1 MVHSRWSSRTRNP
14 IPINILVNLLKQ
26 LKVSIFGEFI
36 FCQMTIDNANQ
47 SEQTAPIRKN
57 LNSVIKIVSVALGAL
72 VMILFFENS
81 SLRNQIKTKND
92 QLLSQINANSKLRAD
107 LIKLKEIEE
116 EADILRAKLSELN
129 KKENDRRK
137 EEIRLEI
144 RDLQQQLV
152 YEKVKLK
159 DISEFHFLRTAEEKR
174 TQIQNQVSIIQDIQK
189 QLQDLNNQLNSLN

>member
-1 MVHSRWSSRTRNP
+1 
-14 IPINILVNLLKQ
+14 
-26 LKVSIFGEFI
+26 
-36 FCQMTIDNANQ
+36 MTIENANQ
-47 SEQTAPIRKN
+47 SEQIAPFRKN
-57 LNSVIKIVSVALGAL
+57 LNSVIRIVSVALGAL

-81 SLRNQIKTKND
+81 SLQKQIKTKND

>member
-1 MVHSRWSSRTRNP
+1 MN
-14 IPINILVNLLKQ
+14 
-26 LKVSIFGEFI
+26 
-36 FCQMTIDNANQ
+36 IDNANQ
-47 SEQTAPIRKN
+47 SEQTAPMKKN
-57 LNSVIKIVSVALGAL
+57 LNAVFKIVGVTLLAL
-72 VMILFFENS
+72 VVILFFENS

-189 QLQDLNNQLNSLN
+189 QMQDLNNQLNSLN

>member
-1 MVHSRWSSRTRNP
+1 MNYS
-14 IPINILVNLLKQ
+14 
-26 LKVSIFGEFI
+26 
-36 FCQMTIDNANQ
+36 NQ
-47 SEQTAPIRKN
+47 SEQTAPMKKN
-57 LNSVIKIVSVALGAL
+57 LNAVFKIVGVTLLGL
-72 VMILFFENS
+72 VVILFFENS

-189 QLQDLNNQLNSLN
+189 QLQDLNNQLNSLNFTL

>member
-1 MVHSRWSSRTRNP
+1 
-14 IPINILVNLLKQ
+14 
-26 LKVSIFGEFI
+26 
-36 FCQMTIDNANQ
+36 MTIENANQ
-47 SEQTAPIRKN
+47 SEQIAPFRKN
-57 LNSVIKIVSVALGAL
+57 LNSVIRIVSVALGAL
-72 VMILFFENS
+72 MMILFFENS
-81 SLRNQIKTKND
+81 SLQKQIKTKND

-189 QLQDLNNQLNSLN
+189 QLQDLNNQLKSIN

>member
-1 MVHSRWSSRTRNP
+1 
-14 IPINILVNLLKQ
+14 
-26 LKVSIFGEFI
+26 
-36 FCQMTIDNANQ
+36 MTIENANQ
-47 SEQTAPIRKN
+47 SEQIAPFRKN
-57 LNSVIKIVSVALGAL
+57 LNSVIRIVSVALGAL

-81 SLRNQIKTKND
+81 SLQKQIKTKND

-189 QLQDLNNQLNSLN
+189 QLQDLNNQLKSIN

>member
-1 MVHSRWSSRTRNP
+1 
-14 IPINILVNLLKQ
+14 
-26 LKVSIFGEFI
+26 
-36 FCQMTIDNANQ
+36 MTIENANQ
-47 SEQTAPIRKN
+47 SEQIAPFRKN
-57 LNSVIKIVSVALGAL
+57 LNSVIRIVSVALGAL

-81 SLRNQIKTKND
+81 SLQKQIKTKND

-137 EEIRLEI
+137 EEISLEI

-189 QLQDLNNQLNSLN
+189 QLQDLEGIFEKTHYPDAYVREDIANRTGLSETKVQVKLFSFFLLFNKFLIV

>member
-1 MVHSRWSSRTRNP
+1 
-14 IPINILVNLLKQ
+14 
-26 LKVSIFGEFI
+26 
-36 FCQMTIDNANQ
+36 MTIENANQ
-47 SEQTAPIRKN
+47 SEQIAPFRKN
-57 LNSVIKIVSVALGAL
+57 LNSVIRIVSVALGAL
-72 VMILFFENS
+72 MMILFFENS
-81 SLRNQIKTKND
+81 SLQKQIKTKND

-137 EEIRLEI
+137 EEISFEI

-159 DISEFHFLRTAEEKR
+159 DISEFHFLRTSEEKR
-174 TQIQNQVSIIQDIQK
+174 TQIQIQVSIIQDIQK
-189 QLQDLNNQLNSLN
+189 QLQDLNNKLNSLN

>member
-1 MVHSRWSSRTRNP
+1 
-14 IPINILVNLLKQ
+14 
-26 LKVSIFGEFI
+26 
-36 FCQMTIDNANQ
+36 MTIENANQ
-47 SEQTAPIRKN
+47 SEQIAPFRKN
-57 LNSVIKIVSVALGAL
+57 LNSVIRIVSVALGAL

-81 SLRNQIKTKND
+81 SLQKQIKTKND

-174 TQIQNQVSIIQDIQK
+174 TQIQNQVSIIQEIQK
-189 QLQDLNNQLNSLN
+189 QLQDLNNQLN

>member
-1 MVHSRWSSRTRNP
+1 MVNIEKTLREVKASLDDDRNTGF
-14 IPINILVNLLKQ
+14 IPLLRKHHDY
-26 LKVSIFGEFI
+26 LKKYI
-36 FCQMTIDNANQ
+36 
-47 SEQTAPIRKN
+47 P
-57 LNSVIKIVSVALGAL
+57 
-72 VMILFFENS
+72 
-81 SLRNQIKTKND
+81 
-92 QLLSQINANSKLRAD
+92 LLMDK
-107 LIKLKEIEE
+107 
-116 EADILRAKLSELN
+116 SELN

-137 EEIRLEI
+137 EEISLEI

>member
-1 MVHSRWSSRTRNP
+1 
-14 IPINILVNLLKQ
+14 
-26 LKVSIFGEFI
+26 
-36 FCQMTIDNANQ
+36 MTIENANQ
-47 SEQTAPIRKN
+47 SEQIAPFRKN
-57 LNSVIKIVSVALGAL
+57 LNSVIRIVSVALGAL

-81 SLRNQIKTKND
+81 SLQKQIKTKND

-137 EEIRLEI
+137 EEISLEI

-152 YEKVKLK
+152 YEKVNLK

-189 QLQDLNNQLNSLN
+189 QLQDFNNQLKSLN

>member
-1 MVHSRWSSRTRNP
+1 
-14 IPINILVNLLKQ
+14 
-26 LKVSIFGEFI
+26 
-36 FCQMTIDNANQ
+36 MTIENANQ
-47 SEQTAPIRKN
+47 SEQIAPFRKN
-57 LNSVIKIVSVALGAL
+57 LNSVIRIVSVALGAL
-72 VMILFFENS
+72 MMILFFENS
-81 SLRNQIKTKND
+81 SLQKQIKTKND

-137 EEIRLEI
+137 EEISLEI

-189 QLQDLNNQLNSLN
+189 QLQDFNNQLNSLN

>member
-1 MVHSRWSSRTRNP
+1 
-14 IPINILVNLLKQ
+14 
-26 LKVSIFGEFI
+26 
-36 FCQMTIDNANQ
+36 MTIENANQ
-47 SEQTAPIRKN
+47 SEQIAPFRKN
-57 LNSVIKIVSVALGAL
+57 LNSVIRIVSVALGAL
-72 VMILFFENS
+72 MMILFFENS
-81 SLRNQIKTKND
+81 SLQKQIKTKND

-137 EEIRLEI
+137 EEISLEI

-189 QLQDLNNQLNSLN
+189 QLQDLNNQLKSIN

>member
-1 MVHSRWSSRTRNP
+1 
-14 IPINILVNLLKQ
+14 
-26 LKVSIFGEFI
+26 
-36 FCQMTIDNANQ
+36 MTMNYSNQ
-47 SEQTAPIRKN
+47 SEQTAPMKKN
-57 LNSVIKIVSVALGAL
+57 LNAVFKIVGVTLLGL
-72 VMILFFENS
+72 VVILFFENS

-189 QLQDLNNQLNSLN
+189 QLQDLNNQLNSLNYTL

>member
-1 MVHSRWSSRTRNP
+1 
-14 IPINILVNLLKQ
+14 
-26 LKVSIFGEFI
+26 
-36 FCQMTIDNANQ
+36 MTIENANQ
-47 SEQTAPIRKN
+47 SEQIAPFRKN
-57 LNSVIKIVSVALGAL
+57 LNSVIRIVSVALGAL
-72 VMILFFENS
+72 MMILFFENS
-81 SLRNQIKTKND
+81 SLQKQIKTKND

-137 EEIRLEI
+137 EEISLEI

>member
-1 MVHSRWSSRTRNP
+1 MD
-14 IPINILVNLLKQ
+14 K
-26 LKVSIFGEFI
+26 
-36 FCQMTIDNANQ
+36 
-47 SEQTAPIRKN
+47 
-57 LNSVIKIVSVALGAL
+57 
-72 VMILFFENS
+72 
-81 SLRNQIKTKND
+81 
-92 QLLSQINANSKLRAD
+92 
-107 LIKLKEIEE
+107 
-116 EADILRAKLSELN
+116 SELN

-137 EEIRLEI
+137 EEISLEI

>member
-1 MVHSRWSSRTRNP
+1 MRVSR
-14 IPINILVNLLKQ
+14 VNNLFSKLIKTTEGQ
-26 LKVSIFGEFI
+26 YIWI
-36 FCQMTIDNANQ
+36 IYFCQMTIDNANQ
-47 SEQTAPIRKN
+47 SEQTAPMKKN
-57 LNSVIKIVSVALGAL
+57 LNAVFKIVGVTLLAL
-72 VMILFFENS
+72 VVILFFENS

-189 QLQDLNNQLNSLN
+189 QMQDLNNQLNSLN

>member
-1 MVHSRWSSRTRNP
+1 
-14 IPINILVNLLKQ
+14 
-26 LKVSIFGEFI
+26 
-36 FCQMTIDNANQ
+36 MTIENANQ
-47 SEQTAPIRKN
+47 SEQIAPFRKN
-57 LNSVIKIVSVALGAL
+57 LNSVIRIVSVALGAL
-72 VMILFFENS
+72 MMILFFENS
-81 SLRNQIKTKND
+81 SLQKQIKTKND

>member
-1 MVHSRWSSRTRNP
+1 
-14 IPINILVNLLKQ
+14 
-26 LKVSIFGEFI
+26 
-36 FCQMTIDNANQ
+36 MTIENANQ
-47 SEQTAPIRKN
+47 SEQIAPFRKN
-57 LNSVIKIVSVALGAL
+57 LNSVIRIVSVALGAL

-81 SLRNQIKTKND
+81 SLQKQIKTKND

-137 EEIRLEI
+137 EEISLEI

>member
-1 MVHSRWSSRTRNP
+1 MNYS
-14 IPINILVNLLKQ
+14 
-26 LKVSIFGEFI
+26 
-36 FCQMTIDNANQ
+36 NQ
-47 SEQTAPIRKN
+47 SEQTAPMKKN
-57 LNSVIKIVSVALGAL
+57 LNAVFKIVGVTLLGL
-72 VMILFFENS
+72 VVILFFENS

-189 QLQDLNNQLNSLN
+189 QLQDLNNQLNSLNYTL